1 MLQLW
6 GEHHKSASNK
16 ASNIKCFICGGPHKK
31 AECSRREEEENKKK
45 LNKNNFSYIF
55 NINRCD
61 MVAEISLN
69 GNVYGALVDTGADKS
84 FILEDVVNKERLGVD
99 NTNQRIRTVGST
111 VTSSGLVR
119 AVVEVNGPKKELGL
133 IVLKDLPYEIILGMD
148 AFRELDILIDGKRNM
163 D

>member
-1 MLQLW
+1 
-6 GEHHKSASNK
+6 
-16 ASNIKCFICGGPHKK
+16 
-31 AECSRREEEENKKK
+31 
-45 LNKNNFSYIF
+45 
-55 NINRCD
+55 

-119 AVVEVNGPKKELGL
+119 AVVEVNGLKKELGL
-133 IVLKDLPYEIILGMD
+133 IVLKDIPFEIILGMD

-163 D
+163 VYANGASLGLENREKVALFEDLKKGVGNDEFVLARIPKACAQSRTWQG

>member
-1 MLQLW
+1 
-6 GEHHKSASNK
+6 
-16 ASNIKCFICGGPHKK
+16 
-31 AECSRREEEENKKK
+31 
-45 LNKNNFSYIF
+45 
-55 NINRCD
+55 

-99 NTNQRIRTVGST
+99 DTNQRIRTVGST

-148 AFRELDILIDGKRNM
+148 AIRELDILIDGSGNM
-163 D
+163 VCANGASPRLENREKVALLEDLKVGTGNDQFVLARIPEGVRSKSNMKGVVYEA